1 VLTAGAAALAA
12 PAVPASAAPAVPAS
26 AAPAVPASAASAQER
41 PFRAAADIERPA
53 RPNVLFIFADD
64 LGWADLSCYGSPDI
78 RTPHLDTVAAHAAAY
93 ITGHRERPWLLN
105 LNFTAPHWP
114 WEAPGDQ
121 DVSKDLTARIKAGEP
136 GALQHA
142 DGGSLG
148 TYRKMVEA
156 MDAGIGRVLQAL
168 TDSGQRDTTL
178 VIFSSDNGG
187 ERWSYQW
194 PLSGSKG
201 QLNEGGIRVPTI
213 VRWPAALDGHQVSD
227 VPVITMDWT
236 ATILDAAGVQ
246 PADSHPLDG
255 HTLLP
260 YLLDGAPAPDNTL
273 FWRTSRAGALRS
285 GRWKYLRANNV
296 E

>member
-1 VLTAGAAALAA
+1 VLTAGAAAL
-12 PAVPASAAPAVPAS
+12 AAPAVPAS

-41 PFRAAADIERPA
+41 PFRAAAGIERPA

-148 TYRKMVEA
+148 TYHRMVEA

-168 TDSGQRDTTL
+168 TDSGQRDNTL

-194 PLSGSKG
+194 PLSGSRCSPRRRACSVCRTTRLRRRFRRRCG
-201 QLNEGGIRVPTI
+201 VPRRANPIRSSTTDCSALAYSP
-213 VRWPAALDGHQVSD
+213 RWPSSCSGC
-227 VPVITMDWT
+227 WRGRC
-236 ATILDAAGVQ
+236 GVARGG
-246 PADSHPLDG
+246 PP
-255 HTLLP
+255 
-260 YLLDGAPAPDNTL
+260 
-273 FWRTSRAGALRS
+273 FCSRPPPG
-285 GRWKYLRANNV
+285 
-296 E
+296 